1 MDDKEDSHVE
11 HGIKCP
17 IFAVTSHPSLTGESP
32 TDTARGKTPEAKAL
46 PALDKHLCPDSSRSS
61 GQTMLTAGA

>member
-1 MDDKEDSHVE
+1 MIKKTVMWNMGLNVLSLQSHLILASQ
-11 HGIKCP
+11 GSP
-17 IFAVTSHPSLTGESP
+17 P